1 MQRKDVCTKKKLNI
15 VDSVILNC
23 ILPSEQDTRVFLMVF
38 IVSDLYKNKFYDSND
53 DMSLSSYPEGSGDE
67 NAVTISSKLM
77 LKE

>member
-1 MQRKDVCTKKKLNI
+1 MN
-15 VDSVILNC
+15 SVILNC
-23 ILPSEQDTRVFLMVF
+23 ISPSEQVTKVSVMVF
-38 IVSDLYKNKFYDSND
+38 IVRDLYKNRFYDSND

>member
-1 MQRKDVCTKKKLNI
+1 MN
-15 VDSVILNC
+15 SVILNC
-23 ILPSEQDTRVFLMVF
+23 ISPSEQVTKVSVMVF
-38 IVSDLYKNKFYDSND
+38 IVSDLYKNKFHDSND

>member
-1 MQRKDVCTKKKLNI
+1 MRYKNDTV
-15 VDSVILNC
+15 VDSVIFNC
-23 ILPSEQDTRVFLMVF
+23 ISPSEQDTRVSVMVF

-53 DMSLSSYPEGSGDE
+53 DISLSSYPEGSGDE

>member
-1 MQRKDVCTKKKLNI
+1 MN
-15 VDSVILNC
+15 SVILNC
-23 ILPSEQDTRVFLMVF
+23 VSPSEQVTKVSVMVF